1 MDRERR
7 RQAVITAGLGIFLA
21 WMSSGGADIMRRRR
35 DARLH
40 LAALA
45 LVYISNMR
53 SQVFN
58 PYYGLEDYYGPGF
71 RYDTYTLTT
80 LDTGGSVSRY
90 AKKLRELMGETLY
103 ATVGQLR
110 EAADMLQRII
120 NSNAIP

>member
-35 DARLH
+35 EARLH

-53 SQVFN
+53 S
-58 PYYGLEDYYGPGF
+58 PYYGLEEYYGPGF
-71 RYDTYTLTT
+71 RYDTYTS
-80 LDTGGSVSRY
+80 TGRY
-90 AKKLRELMGETLY
+90 ANKMRELMGKALTKY
-103 ATVGQLR
+103 PARQLQ

-120 NSNAIP
+120 NSNAIT